1 MEALLLVMA
10 LLFWGTV
17 VTIILSIIFQYG
29 IRIEKND
36 SVIDYIKD
44 KIYNFKGV
52 GRVRCKSLP
61 HSAVAKC
68 VRVT

>member
-1 MEALLLVMA
+1 MA

-17 VTIILSIIFQYG
+17 VTIILSMIFQYG
-29 IRIEKND
+29 IEKND
-36 SVIDYIKD
+36 NVVDYIKD
-44 KIYNFKGV
+44 KIYNLKGI
-52 GRVRCKSLP
+52 GRVRCKSVP